1 MTPDFFPTADLL
13 AEAAETPTLRESLEA
28 QTAAAVSP
36 DQAEIPE
43 ATASRREAAVTLLQ
57 GVAPGDDV
65 EGMLAAQMVSAHNAA
80 MDCLARA
87 ALPERTEGSR
97 ARDLRIGARLLAI
110 YSWQV
115 RTLDVWQ
122 RKRGPAGSAE
132 RVLVGWLETDMTS
145 PPDPMASED
154 TPHSR

>member
-1 MTPDFFPTADLL
+1 MTPDFFTTADLL
-13 AEAAETPTLRESLEA
+13 AEAAETPVLRESLEA

-36 DQAEIPE
+36 DQAALPE
-43 ATASRREAAVTLLQ
+43 ATASRRDAAVGLLQ
-57 GVAPGDDV
+57 GVAPVDDV

-80 MDCLARA
+80 MECLARA

-122 RKRGPAGSAE
+122 RKRAPTGPAE
-132 RVLVGWLETDMTS
+132 RILVGWLESDMPS
-145 PPDPMASED
+145 PQDPMAPGEP
-154 TPHSR
+154 PHSR

>member
-1 MTPDFFPTADLL
+1 MF
-13 AEAAETPTLRESLEA
+13 
-28 QTAAAVSP
+28 P
-36 DQAEIPE
+36 DQAAIPE
-43 ATASRREAAVTLLQ
+43 STASRCEVAVGLLQ

-65 EGMLAAQMVSAHNAA
+65 EGMLAAQLVSAHNAA

-87 ALPERTEGSR
+87 ALSERTERSR
-97 ARDLRIGARLLAI
+97 ARDLRIGVRLLAI

-115 RTLDVWQ
+115 RTLDVCQ
-122 RKRGPAGSAE
+122 RKRGPAGPAE

-154 TPHSR
+154 LTHSR